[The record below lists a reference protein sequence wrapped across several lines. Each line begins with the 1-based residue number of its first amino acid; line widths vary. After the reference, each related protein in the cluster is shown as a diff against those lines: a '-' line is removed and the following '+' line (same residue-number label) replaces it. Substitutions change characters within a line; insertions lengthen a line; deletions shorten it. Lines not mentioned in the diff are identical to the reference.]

1 MQMESHFCCHHAD
14 QVISSSHLHNRYQNN
29 IKNDSMSSSSS
40 SSLFLPSSSPPPSL
54 LQQSYSPSSSSP
66 ALVGGGRGG
75 EAGAGYIEHVVS
87 KFDTLAGVAIKYG
100 VEVADIKKMNGLVTD
115 RQMFALRFLQIPLPG
130 RHPPSPCLSNGSNT
144 QCQTSSDQ
152 TPPRHTQGD
161 MFESFR
167 SLRVTPQRKASPA
180 MDSLQSYY
188 GLKPRNQNSIT
199 EGFEMAVYKNGGG
212 HYLEN
217 GHFLG
222 GSPASD
228 KPFGQR
234 RKSRSLVKLDENGEL
249 SDSMP
254 VTETREGDSDQF
266 GEKLI
271 RRRQKSEADFS
282 RTPEMLLGDNSG
294 GGTAGFSAFTGQCL
308 ALRPKAANRTALGT
322 DVEAGGMNPIPVGLG
337 DSFITDGLSG
347 VRKSSSTSNLQDHD
361 SSSSAFIWSTSK
373 WSLKPDLQAF
383 STAAIRKPIFDG
395 LPKPITGRRK
405 AALD

>member
-1 MQMESHFCCHHAD
+1 
-14 QVISSSHLHNRYQNN
+14 
-29 IKNDSMSSSSS
+29 MSSSSS

-130 RHPPSPCLSNGSNT
+130 RHPPSPCLSNG
-144 QCQTSSDQ
+144 
-152 TPPRHTQGD
+152 
-161 MFESFR
+161 
-167 SLRVTPQRKASPA
+167 
-180 MDSLQSYY
+180 
-188 GLKPRNQNSIT
+188 
-199 EGFEMAVYKNGGG
+199 
-212 HYLEN
+212 
-217 GHFLG
+217 
-222 GSPASD
+222 
-228 KPFGQR
+228 
-234 RKSRSLVKLDENGEL
+234 
-249 SDSMP
+249 
-254 VTETREGDSDQF
+254 
-266 GEKLI
+266 
-271 RRRQKSEADFS
+271 
-282 RTPEMLLGDNSG
+282 
-294 GGTAGFSAFTGQCL
+294 QCL

>member
-1 MQMESHFCCHHAD
+1 MESHFCCHHAD

-40 SSLFLPSSSPPPSL
+40 SSLFLPSSSPPPSP

-66 ALVGGGRGG
+66 ALVGGVGGG

-130 RHPPSPCLSNGSNT
+130 RHRPSPCLSNGSNT
-144 QCQTSSDQ
+144 PCQTSSDQ

-188 GLKPRNQNSIT
+188 GLKPRNQKSIT

-217 GHFLG
+217 GHFLR

-254 VTETREGDSDQF
+254 GTETREGDSDQF

-282 RTPEMLLGDNSG
+282 RTPEMLLGDNSSSG
-294 GGTAGFSAFTGQCL
+294 SGTAGFSAFTGQCL

-322 DVEAGGMNPIPVGLG
+322 DVEAGGLNPIPVGLG

-361 SSSSAFIWSTSK
+361 SSSSASIWSTSK
-373 WSLKPDLQAF
+373 WSLKPDLQVF

-395 LPKPITGRRK
+395 LPKPTGRRK